1 MKNIIWIIL
10 NIILAAGI
18 IIAVVYQSR
27 HLPIDVL
34 NEDSNYLQSQDL
46 FALELGQETPC
57 HSFWLEQW
65 RRYFMDITRF
75 APALWEA
82 HGLLGFYHIVDG
94 NLPMAKSSIS
104 KAQAINPNYWAN
116 TYNLGVIYFRE
127 KDYEK
132 ALMYFQKAGT
142 SDMKLNALALVN
154 SKIYGDII
162 RKAKGLEINP
172 AERLLRGNN
181 LCLLGIKA
189 CAYALQT
196 GRTLAAFEPQ
206 PVLF

>member
-1 MKNIIWIIL
+1 
-10 NIILAAGI
+10 
-18 IIAVVYQSR
+18 
-27 HLPIDVL
+27 
-34 NEDSNYLQSQDL
+34 
-46 FALELGQETPC
+46 
-57 HSFWLEQW
+57 
-65 RRYFMDITRF
+65 MDITRF

>member
-18 IIAVVYQSR
+18 IIAVIYQSR

-46 FALELGQETPC
+46 FALELGEETPC
-57 HSFWLEQW
+57 HGYWLEQW
-65 RRYFMDITRF
+65 RRYFDDIARF
-75 APALWEA
+75 APGLWEA

-94 NLPMAKSSIS
+94 NLPMAKRSIS

-142 SDMKLNALALVN
+142 SDMKLNALALLN
-154 SKIYGDII
+154 SKLYGDLI

-172 AERLLRGNN
+172 AERLLRGSN

-206 PVLF
+206 PILF